1 MGLVHWDDV
10 DRHRLAKGEM
20 DAVWQRLGHSAGA
33 VGVGMNR
40 VTVAP
45 GRLPTPPHS
54 HGASEELY
62 YVLSGSG
69 LAWQDEAVHEVHPGD
84 CVIHVADHFE
94 HTFIAGNEGLELLVF
109 GTLHPTEYGWLPR
122 SRAVRLGWP
131 WVEGRHDDPWEIE
144 AAGPPLAVP
153 EPSPRPDNIVNVDE
167 VEQHLD
173 DRWVSAPLAT
183 DERSRQAG
191 LHWEHLNPGHRG
203 SPPHCHSEEEEL
215 FVILEGGATLELWPP
230 PAREARGEEREDV
243 PVGPGHVIARPPGS
257 RVAHSFLAGPDGVTM
272 LIYGTRRPNDIAW
285 FPRSRKMF
293 WRGVGVIG
301 RIETLEYRDGEPDD

>member
-20 DAVWQRLGHSAGA
+20 DAVWQRLGHAAGA

-40 VTVAP
+40 NTVAP

-69 LAWQDEAVHEVHPGD
+69 LAWQDEAVHEVRPGD